1 MSPFSL
7 YVAFMVVALTI
18 GGLFAMV
25 ARAQTRKLKQA
36 HLQRLA
42 ERGARESVPKR
53 RRPLKGKKL
62 R

>member
-25 ARAQTRKLKQA
+25 ARVQTRKLKQQ
-36 HLQRLA
+36 HRQRLA

-62 R
+62 P